1 MDMELEMRDIS
12 RKWVAIIGVGY
23 NPDTAAGDY
32 SPALTKDQQREYAF
46 DMRKLRRMERVCGMC
61 VYEAGLNAM
70 ADAGLIPCEF

>member
-1 MDMELEMRDIS
+1 MDIELEMRDIS

-23 NPDTAAGDY
+23 HPDTPANDY
-32 SPALTKDQQREYAF
+32 SPALTKDQQREYSF

-70 ADAGLIPCEF
+70 ADAGLVP